1 MEKKNGLILGDYN
14 VNDIIIPE
22 IDNTSLLV
30 IEEQDYLLN

>member
-1 MEKKNGLILGDYN
+1 MEKRNGLILGDYN

-22 IDNTSLLV
+22 VDNTSLLV

>member
-1 MEKKNGLILGDYN
+1 MEKRNGLILGDYN